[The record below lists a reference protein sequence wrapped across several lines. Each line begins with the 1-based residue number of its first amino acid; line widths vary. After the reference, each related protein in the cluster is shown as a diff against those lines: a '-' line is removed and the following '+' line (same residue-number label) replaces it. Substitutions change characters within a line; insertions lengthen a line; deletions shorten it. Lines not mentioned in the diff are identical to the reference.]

1 MQSSYIVQQRA
12 RWRDVAKSFCHN
24 SFLSQTDKQTN
35 EQSHIYRGGARKKL
49 WSPCVHSQEVSQAS
63 NWLKGRHSCQCCQ
76 SKNVLLLNNQR
87 SEGKKLSKTHKHTQN
102 KHVSR
107 CCSTTKLAQYSDR
120 NVYFIFLLYSIL
132 FNFLY
137 LILSYFIL
145 FCFILCY
152 IISFNLSY
160 FIFFLHFI
168 LQFHG
173 VVGTKKKN
181 WNGHLVRY
189 TVVFRVAPQLKR
201 GFRIM

>member
-1 MQSSYIVQQRA
+1 MVRKCLRLLIGWKGGIPASAVKVRMSYFWTIRDQRA
-12 RWRDVAKSFCHN
+12 RNC
-24 SFLSQTDKQTN
+24 L
-35 EQSHIYRGGARKKL
+35 
-49 WSPCVHSQEVSQAS
+49 
-63 NWLKGRHSCQCCQ
+63 RHT
-76 SKNVLLLNNQR
+76 
-87 SEGKKLSKTHKHTQN
+87 THKHTQN

-173 VVGTKKKN
+173 VVGTQKKN
-181 WNGHLVRY
+181 WNGHPVRY
-189 TVVFRVAPQLKR
+189 TVVFRVLLN
-201 GFRIM
+201 